1 MAAALKSNA
10 SSFLNLNT
18 NQSYLF
24 CPNYT
29 KHYVVSIVS
38 SKSYKPPMAALS
50 TTVGTNTVGLSETFT
65 SYKVIVV
72 VKDNSAK
79 TTFTLFN
86 KEVERHI
93 GVPVQNLI
101 DTIGQ
106 LTIEVPPTMR
116 NVIGKKCAFEVK
128 LSSFNRDGREGYG
141 VARLSEITGT
151 PPIAEEVNN
160 ADAASTSKKQ
170 KLA

>member
-1 MAAALKSNA
+1 
-10 SSFLNLNT
+10 
-18 NQSYLF
+18 
-24 CPNYT
+24 
-29 KHYVVSIVS
+29 
-38 SKSYKPPMAALS
+38 MAALS
-50 TTVGTNTVGLSETFT
+50 TTVGTNSVGISETFT

-86 KEVERHI
+86 KEVERLI

-106 LTIEVPPTMR
+106 DKLTIEVPPTVR

-151 PPIAEEVNN
+151 PPIAEEGSN
-160 ADAASTSKKQ
+160 ADAESTSKKPR
-170 KLA
+170 LA